1 MDKVLILN
9 SFVFLTAASKIGA
22 APAFV
27 KTIQPISG
35 ASAGQLIRLD
45 AKITGSPPI
54 EVQWLRDGEEVV
66 PDITHKTF
74 KENDVYT
81 LLILEA
87 TAVDRGVYDCVAT
100 NTAGEA
106 RCRTTVDFE
115 PLRVSMRSYA
125 SSRATSMQAVKPLVT
140 GEQAVTQSATIWQPT
155 SKFLNFFIGCRDLL
169 LYMSFAW
176 QTFKK
181 IHIILIPSL
190 HSCWR

>member
-1 MDKVLILN
+1 ML
-9 SFVFLTAASKIGA
+9 FLTAAPKRGG

-27 KTIQPISG
+27 KTIQPVSG

-74 KENDVYT
+74 KENDVYS

-115 PLRVSMRSYA
+115 PVRVSMRSYA
-125 SSRATSMQAVKPLVT
+125 SSRATSIDTRVVEQHVT
-140 GEQAVTQSATIWQPT
+140 EAVTQSAAMSQPMREFFWN
-155 SKFLNFFIGCRDLL
+155 FLFDL
-169 LYMSFAW
+169 F
-176 QTFKK
+176 
-181 IHIILIPSL
+181 
-190 HSCWR
+190 CWRLPDAKHSF